1 MFVFLASISLM
12 WERNIYLELWW
23 PVHSSVLFIYLEEKQ
38 TTGEKTMLKVLSH
51 FKEKDT
57 YQKGL
62 CDLCTAF
69 LIWSLRIP
77 PNAFKFLTLWRRTV
91 GWVFS
96 HFFSKG
102 HTATGLAT
110 SRYFRFEVFFYTFKT
125 KKYAGY
131 LSMLIL
137 KSSSSIFVCLKNEA
151 FKLASFKV

>member
-51 FKEKDT
+51 SKEKDT

-69 LIWSLRIP
+69 LI
-77 PNAFKFLTLWRRTV
+77 
-91 GWVFS
+91 
-96 HFFSKG
+96 
-102 HTATGLAT
+102 
-110 SRYFRFEVFFYTFKT
+110 
-125 KKYAGY
+125 
-131 LSMLIL
+131 
-137 KSSSSIFVCLKNEA
+137 
-151 FKLASFKV
+151 